1 MKAISMGH
9 TLKIEEIAALA
20 EVSPATVSRVLNNY
34 PHVRPALRERVLQV
48 IKDNNY
54 TPHAAARS
62 LASSRTKII
71 GLLIPRSAVV
81 VFSDPYFP
89 RIIQG
94 ITETCNSLGYYL
106 MLSMVSTTVE
116 EDFYKNL
123 LRGRHF
129 DGIVTLASDVD
140 DPILPVVI
148 KQKFPMVLIGH
159 HPYYPD
165 IVSVDVDNRQGAFK
179 AVSHLLETGH
189 QRLATITGP
198 LNTMVS
204 MERRDGFKQALLE
217 AGRPVNNELI
227 IEGDFTEEGGRMAMQ
242 RLLGYSQRPDGVFVA
257 NDTMAVGALRAISEA
272 GLRAPHDIAVVSFDN
287 LPIASY
293 VNPTLTTVHQ
303 PVFETGDV
311 AARIL
316 IQMIEGDTPVA
327 RRTLLPT
334 SLIVR
339 QSSATQGVHA
349 NGGASAVL
357 TS

>member
-1 MKAISMGH
+1 MSH

-20 EVSPATVSRVLNNY
+20 QVSPATVSRVLNNY

-48 IKDNNY
+48 VQEHNY

-62 LASSRTKII
+62 LASSRTKMI

-81 VFSDPYFP
+81 VFADPYFP
-89 RIIQG
+89 RIIQS

-116 EDFYKNL
+116 ENFYKNL

-129 DGIVTLASDVD
+129 DGIITLASDVD
-140 DPILPVVI
+140 DPILPVVL

-165 IVSVDVDNRQGAFK
+165 ITSVDVDNRLGAHK
-179 AVSHLLETGH
+179 AVSHLLEEGR
-189 QRLATITGP
+189 QRIATITGP

-217 AGRPVNNELI
+217 AGRPINNELI
-227 IEGDFTEEGGRMAMQ
+227 IEGDFTEEGGRQAMQ
-242 RLLGYSQRPDGVFVA
+242 RLLALPQRPDAVFVA
-257 NDTMAVGALRAISEA
+257 NDTMAVGTLRAITEL
-272 GLRAPHDIAVVSFDN
+272 GLRVPADVAVVSFDN
-287 LPIASY
+287 LPVSSY
-293 VNPTLTTVHQ
+293 VTPALTTVHQ

-316 IQMIEGDTPVA
+316 IQMIEGETPAA

-339 QSSATQGVHA
+339 QSSAARGAKT
-349 NGGASAVL
+349 NGGAPAIR